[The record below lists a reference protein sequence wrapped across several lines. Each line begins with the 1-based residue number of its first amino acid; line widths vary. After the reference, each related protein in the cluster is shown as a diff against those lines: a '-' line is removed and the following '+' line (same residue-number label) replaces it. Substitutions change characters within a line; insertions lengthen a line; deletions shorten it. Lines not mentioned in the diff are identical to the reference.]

1 MERLIVIQGLE
12 DAKEIIVH
20 ESKINE
26 LNRESKNLFASA
38 ASFIDDALTYIKE
51 QQSLSEQDK
60 ADLDLI
66 HRVRSGQ
73 VKKSVCREYSIY
85 NGDWYRDHPW
95 NVPKEQE
102 EPHLLTLEELMEI
115 DPQTVLWNDIRDD
128 QQDGPLDERGWM
140 ILHPVC
146 FCGFDKIEI
155 EPGQGKEEVVLFA
168 LGFDRLADYGKTF
181 ALWTGRPTDQQ
192 RREAWQK

>member
-1 MERLIVIQGLE
+1 MIKVQSLIDQWEERLIDCQENTTERLIRDTISVLE
-12 DAKEIIVH
+12 FLEAP
-20 ESKINE
+20 
-26 LNRESKNLFASA
+26 
-38 ASFIDDALTYIKE
+38 LT
-51 QQSLSEQDK
+51 EQDRK
-60 ADLDLI
+60 DLDLM

-73 VKKSVCREYSIY
+73 VKKSVCKEYAIY

-102 EPHLLTLEELMEI
+102 EPRLLTLEELMEI
-115 DPQTVLWNDIRDD
+115 DPQTVLWDDIRDD

-168 LGFDRLADYGKTF
+168 LGFDRVADYGKTF
-181 ALWTGRPTDQQ
+181 ALWTGRPTEQQ
-192 RREAWQK
+192 RRATPWPKPQGGHEDE